1 MDAARARTHTQ
12 LLTHVPFTIASRPP
26 RNARTTAAV
35 LAAFVSAWDAATAG
49 VEDAEAATGA
59 RLFFGGTAS
68 GRAAGDAYFLPAV
81 LEHAASGRNA
91 FNGKPVRL
99 DWISAHV
106 KGESTSY
113 VTVEGEWA
121 VSALIRAHPKWV
133 AAGLGA
139 LPLSNDEG
147 DPMVGWETP
156 EDWRGDARYAAII
169 PKMVNQ
175 HLQAISDNATA
186 NNPLGWLSF
195 DGAFMNGVGDTYTG
209 FGQRTMTA
217 RFGAPSSR
225 GPFGFVRK
233 SGLAA
238 FALLSRLGDTRCA
251 VAGADADVLHA
262 NTGALASS
270 RMGTTGPGGDAAQA
284 AVLVYNSADCAPD
297 SAPAVGVTVT
307 LAGLPFVG
315 GVPADGSVVA
325 VPYVLDQNVSHNPAA
340 LWVAQGSPA
349 LPSGAQ
355 LAQLWAAAAAMTS
368 PAGPP
373 VAVAVGQGGVVTLPL
388 FSPLALPGLLLWH
401 VAERASAPPAPVP
414 PPRVDAFVKAANAS
428 FIAGGARE
436 VLVRWSCAQA
446 SRVIASYVVQAAP
459 SAAGPWA
466 TVNAGAPADFA
477 CSFSLAASGQQAEG
491 SFWRVAGVDYWQRQ
505 GSFSAPAVAVPWPTW
520 GSA

>member
-1 MDAARARTHTQ
+1 VQNQTD
-12 LLTHVPFTIASRPP
+12 P
-26 RNARTTAAV
+26 V

-49 VEDAEAATGA
+49 IEDAEDATGA
-59 RLFFGGTAS
+59 KLFFGGTAS
-68 GRAAGDAYFLPAV
+68 GRAAGDVYFLPAV

-91 FNGKPVRL
+91 FNGNAVRL

-121 VSALIRAHPKWV
+121 VSALIRAHPSWA

-175 HLQAISDNATA
+175 HLLSISDNATA

-195 DGAFMNGVGDTYTG
+195 DGAFMNGVGDVYTG

-217 RFGAPSSR
+217 RFGTPASR
-225 GPFGFVRK
+225 GPFAFVRK

-262 NTGALASS
+262 NAGALASS

-284 AVLVYNSADCAPD
+284 AVLIYNSADCEPD
-297 SAPAVGVTVT
+297 SAPAVDVAVT

-325 VPYVLDQNVSHNPAA
+325 VPYLLDQNLTRNPAGLWSA
-340 LWVAQGSPA
+340 LGSPA

-355 LAQLWAAAAAMTS
+355 LAQLWAAAAAMTA
-368 PAGPP
+368 PAGSP
-373 VAVAVGQGGVVTLPL
+373 VAVAVGQGGVVTLPR
-388 FSPLALPGLLLWH
+388 FAQLALPGLLLWH
-401 VAERASAPPAPVP
+401 IAERASAPPAPVP

-436 VLVRWSCAQA
+436 VLVRWACAQA
-446 SRVIASYVVQAAP
+446 SRVVGAYVVQAAP

-466 TVNAGAPADFA
+466 TVNAGAPADFS
-477 CSFSLAASGQQAEG
+477 CSFSLAAGAALAEG
-491 SFWRVAGVDYWQRQ
+491 SAWRFAGVDYWGRQ
-505 GSFSAPAVAVPWPTW
+505 GAFSAPAVAVPWPAW